1 MDGFKI
7 QELRAAVLND
17 LREFIPKDY
26 YRFVRTNE
34 DMAYRDITL
43 ANRLNV
49 EHYNSPQLT
58 PRQLA
63 AVWLL
68 DRIGSYCHKYESA
81 DHAADAAEGIT
92 PENIKEMNLEN
103 LHDALRRYTAYY
115 GPDEAHAHLIPA
127 DVPAAKEEST
137 ANLSSS
143 GNMLNDASQKG
154 YAMDFLTYSK
164 ICSACWPVL
173 AAHINTPNRETLRR
187 FRAKSEGGMR
197 GDIRHE
203 AIEAKELI
211 EARVTLSLKENAAAV
226 LLAHASN
233 FYLNTTADLPRTK
246 GSPPPI
252 EQGEINKL
260 ARLTRLALETYVG
273 YLPKNEADTLMA
285 AFDTAPN
292 DAPAAKLEA
301 QTVKSPSSDE
311 IPGKIPNT
319 ANGQLAIKA
328 AWKIECGTGK
338 RATAKQVIETLQ
350 SWVDHK
356 DNPDAVVELTAK
368 IPKGVKWVTSAGKE
382 NKYDI
387 GACQKTLA
395 TWNKSRT

>member
-1 MDGFKI
+1 MDAFKI

-17 LREFIPKDY
+17 LREFIPIDY

-34 DMAYRDITL
+34 DVAYRDITL
-43 ANRLNV
+43 AKRLNV
-49 EHYNSPQLT
+49 EQYTTLQLT
-58 PRQLA
+58 PRELV

-68 DRIGSYCHKYESA
+68 ECIGLYCHKYESA
-81 DHAADAAEGIT
+81 DLAADAAEGIT
-92 PENIKEMNLEN
+92 PESIKEMNLER
-103 LHDALRRYTAYY
+103 LHDALRRYIAYY
-115 GPDEAHAHLIPA
+115 GPDEARAHLMPA
-127 DVPAAKEEST
+127 DVPATKEEST
-137 ANLSSS
+137 ANLSPS
-143 GNMLNDASQKG
+143 GNMLDDASQKG

-164 ICSACWPVL
+164 IRSACWPVL
-173 AAHINTPNRETLRR
+173 AAHIDTPDRETLGR

-197 GDIRHE
+197 GVIRHE

-211 EARVTLSLKENAAAV
+211 EARVNLSLKENAAAV

-285 AFDTAPN
+285 AFDTVPN

-301 QTVKSPSSDE
+301 QTVKIPSGDE
-311 IPGKIPNT
+311 IPGKMPNT
-319 ANGQLAIKA
+319 TIGKLAIKA

-350 SWVDHK
+350 LWVDHK
-356 DNPDAVVELTAK
+356 DNPDAVAELTDK
-368 IPKGVKWVTSAGKE
+368 IPNGVKWVTSAGKE
-382 NKYDI
+382 NNYDI
-387 GACQKTLA
+387 GACQKTLE
-395 TWNKSRT
+395 TWNKSRA